1 MITLYYY
8 PGNAS
13 FAPHAVLNEI
23 GATFT
28 LRLVDREHGEHRSPA
43 YLALNPNGSIPVML
57 DGDLVLYET
66 AAILLHL
73 VDRFPQAHLAPPVGT
88 VERAHFYK
96 WMAWLTNTLQPRLM
110 HYFYPERLV
119 DGGDPAVVANLK
131 ARAERDVVAML
142 KQIDDQ
148 LAAHGGPWLLGT
160 GFSAADVFAA
170 LLCRWTRGFAS
181 KPARTFA
188 RIGVWLPRV
197 FARDAVRKTVDAEKL
212 AAPLY

>member
-23 GATFT
+23 GTAFT
-28 LRLVDREHGEHRSPA
+28 LRRVDREHGEHRSPA
-43 YLALNPNGSIPVML
+43 YLALNPNGSIPVLL

-73 VDRFPQAHLAPPVGT
+73 VDRFPQAHLAPLVGT
-88 VERAHFYK
+88 AERAHFYK
-96 WMAWLTNTLQPRLM
+96 WMAWLTNTLQVRLM

-119 DGGDPAVVANLK
+119 DDGHATLVAGLK

-148 LAAHGGPWLLGT
+148 LAGHGGPWLLGAE
-160 GFSAADVFAA
+160 FSAADIFAA

-181 KPARTFA
+181 TPARTLA
-188 RIGVWLPRV
+188 HIGVWLPRV
-197 FARDAVRKTVDAEKL
+197 FEREAVRKTVDAEKL